1 MASSFVPTM
10 EHGLENTEVEELN
23 DILNYL
29 EAEHIGS
36 GANDFNDFFKISDD
50 INDDSNTSSP
60 LSEEFHTLDE
70 SCLDDLLGTPKD
82 ETEIN
87 AVEIIPEENGIQ
99 EIQDI
104 LNEINDNNHHFNEPS
119 ILQLIPEDV
128 PKPRKRGRPR
138 KITQPPQ
145 PKRSRGRPSKGPEA
159 AIANLEQFENV
170 TKPSHELEKMIIREQ
185 NRAASN
191 RYRQKQKRELEVMET
206 EIEAET
212 VRNKRL
218 KVEVENLENEV
229 AKLKK
234 AVEDS
239 LIMPKIIFVQNPD
252 SLSEIVNSTILS
264 DQGSSQTIVES

>member
-1 MASSFVPTM
+1 MASNFVPSSG
-10 EHGLENTEVEELN
+10 HGPEDIEAEFD

-29 EAEHIGS
+29 EAEYVGS
-36 GANDFNDFFKISDD
+36 SSNDFKDYFKIRDD
-50 INDDSNTSSP
+50 ISDSNTSS
-60 LSEEFHTLDE
+60 SDIRNECHTLNE

-87 AVEIIPEENGIQ
+87 GVQLNPEEAGIQ

-104 LNEINDNNHHFNEPS
+104 LNEFNDNDYHFNEPS
-119 ILQLIPEDV
+119 ILQVPEDV
-128 PKPRKRGRPR
+128 AKPRKRGRPR
-138 KITQPPQ
+138 KITQTSQ
-145 PKRSRGRPSKGPEA
+145 PKRRRGRPSKGPEA

-170 TKPSHELEKMIIREQ
+170 AKPSHELEKMIIREQ

-206 EIEAET
+206 EIEVET

-229 AKLKK
+229 AKFKK
-234 AVEDS
+234 TVEDN
-239 LIMPKIIFVQNPD
+239 LIMPQIIFVQNTDP
-252 SLSEIVNSTILS
+252 LSEIVKSTILS
-264 DQGSSQTIVES
+264 DQGNFQTILES

>member
-1 MASSFVPTM
+1 M

-50 INDDSNTSSP
+50 MIDSNTSSP
-60 LSEEFHTLDE
+60 LSEEFHTLEE

-87 AVEIIPEENGIQ
+87 AVELIPEENVQ

-138 KITQPPQ
+138 KITQTPQ
-145 PKRSRGRPSKGPEA
+145 PKRRRGRPSKGPEA

-170 TKPSHELEKMIIREQ
+170 TKTHELEKMIIREQ

-206 EIEAET
+206 EIEVET

-229 AKLKK
+229 AKFKK

-239 LIMPKIIFVQNPD
+239 LIMPQIIFVQNPD
-252 SLSEIVNSTILS
+252 PLSEIVKSTILS